1 MIPVRAAVGG
11 NIKNAADSEKRESGR
26 NKDVSRKTS
35 YVRWFMICK
44 ESETYA
50 VSGFLANGI
59 HAGIKENGIKD
70 LALIFSVVPAAAAAV
85 FTRNCFKAAPVL
97 LDMERMKSGMAQAIL
112 ANSGNANAATGE
124 AGYADAADMS
134 RCAADKLNIADEL
147 VLMASTGIIG
157 HRPPVRSIKEGMAG
171 LVGGLHADGIP
182 AAAEAIMTTDKF
194 PKIACRKTM
203 IGSKEVSVCGIA
215 KGAGM
220 IEPHMAT
227 MLAFAMTDLNIDVHT
242 LNWVFKQAIDGSFN
256 AITVDG
262 CMSTNDTAIIL
273 ANGMAGN
280 KQLKRNSNDLSLF
293 KEALFGVMSDL
304 SDAIVRDGEGATK
317 FIEIIVDEA
326 DSIADAKR
334 VAYAVA
340 NSNLVKTAF
349 YGCDP
354 NWGRIIAAAGSSGVS
369 LPVDAVKLYFE
380 EVPVFAHGKGID
392 GHEKELT
399 EIMSRNNIKVFL
411 KLGMGNKSYRI
422 RTSDLTLDYIKI
434 NAHYHT

>member
-1 MIPVRAAVGG
+1 
-11 NIKNAADSEKRESGR
+11 
-26 NKDVSRKTS
+26 
-35 YVRWFMICK
+35 MICK
-44 ESETYA
+44 ESDTYA
-50 VSGFLANGI
+50 VPGFLANGI

-70 LALIFSVVPAAAAAV
+70 LALIFSVVPAKASAV

-97 LDMERMKSGMAQAIL
+97 LDMERIKSGVAQAIL

-124 AGYADAADMS
+124 AGYADAVDMS
-134 RCAADKLNIADEL
+134 RSVSDNLNIADEL
-147 VLMASTGIIG
+147 VLVASTGIIG
-157 HRPPVRSIKEGMAG
+157 HRPPVRNIKEGMEG
-171 LVGGLHADGIP
+171 LVGGLHPNGIP

-194 PKIACRKTM
+194 PKMSCRKTV

-220 IEPHMAT
+220 IEPNMAT
-227 MLAFAMTDLNIDVHT
+227 MLAFAMTDLDIDVHT
-242 LNWVFKQAIDGSFN
+242 LNEVFKQAVDGSFN

-280 KQLKRNSNDLSLF
+280 KQMKGASNSLSLF
-293 KEALFGVMSDL
+293 REMLFGVMSDL

-317 FIEIIVDEA
+317 FIEVIVDEA
-326 DSIADAKR
+326 GSITDAKK

-349 YGCDP
+349 YGGDP
-354 NWGRIIAAAGSSGVS
+354 NWGRIIAAAGSSGIN

-380 EVPVFAHGKGID
+380 EIPVFAHGKGID
-392 GHEKELT
+392 GHETELL
-399 EIMSRNNIKVFL
+399 EIMSRTNIKVFL
-411 KLGMGNKSYRI
+411 KLGMGNKSHRI
-422 RTSDLTLDYIKI
+422 CTSDLTFDYIKI
-434 NAHYHT
+434 NAHYRT

>member
-1 MIPVRAAVGG
+1 
-11 NIKNAADSEKRESGR
+11 
-26 NKDVSRKTS
+26 
-35 YVRWFMICK
+35 MICK

-50 VSGFLANGI
+50 VPGFLANGI

-70 LALIFSVVPAAAAAV
+70 LALIFSVVPAKASAV

-97 LDMERMKSGMAQAIL
+97 LDMERIKSGMAQAIL

-124 AGYADAADMS
+124 AGYADAVDMS
-134 RCAADKLNIADEL
+134 RCASDKLNIADEL
-147 VLMASTGIIG
+147 VLVASTGIIG
-157 HRPPVRSIKEGMAG
+157 HRPPVRNIKEGMEELVRGVHPNG
-171 LVGGLHADGIP
+171 LP

-194 PKIACRKTM
+194 PKMSCRKKV
-203 IGSKEVSVCGIA
+203 IGSREISVCGIA

-227 MLAFAMTDLNIDVHT
+227 MLAFAMTDADIDFHT
-242 LNWVFKQAIDGSFN
+242 LNAVFKQAVDRSFN

-273 ANGMAGN
+273 ANGIAGN
-280 KQLKRNSNDLSLF
+280 KQLMRNSNNLSLF
-293 KEALFGVMSDL
+293 KEMLFSVMSDL

-326 DSIADAKR
+326 SSITDAKK

-354 NWGRIIAAAGSSGVS
+354 NWGRIIAAAGSTGIN

-380 EVPVFAHGKGID
+380 EIPVFAHGKGID
-392 GHEKELT
+392 GHEKELL
-399 EIMSRNNIKVFL
+399 EIMSRTNIKVFV
-411 KLGMGNKSYRI
+411 KLGMGNKSYKI
-422 RTSDLTLDYIKI
+422 CTSDLTFDYIKI

>member
-1 MIPVRAAVGG
+1 MI
-11 NIKNAADSEKRESGR
+11 
-26 NKDVSRKTS
+26 
-35 YVRWFMICK
+35 YK

-50 VSGFLANGI
+50 VPGFLANGI

-70 LALIFSVVPAAAAAV
+70 LALIFSVVPAVAAAV

-97 LDMERMKSGMAQAIL
+97 LDMERITAGMAQAIL

-124 AGYADAADMS
+124 AGYADAVDMS
-134 RCAADKLNIADEL
+134 RCASDHLNIADDL
-147 VLMASTGIIG
+147 VFVASTGIIG
-157 HRPPVRSIKEGMAG
+157 HRPPVRNIKEGMER
-171 LVGGLHADGIP
+171 LVRGLHQNGIP

-194 PKIACRKTM
+194 PKIACRKER
-203 IGSKEVSVCGIA
+203 IDSREISVCGIA

-220 IEPHMAT
+220 MEPHMAT
-227 MLAFAMTDLNIDVHT
+227 MLAFAMTDLNVDFRT
-242 LNWVFKQAIDGSFN
+242 LDTVFKQAVDRSFN

-280 KQLKRNSNDLSLF
+280 KQMKRNSNNLSLF
-293 KEALFGVMSDL
+293 KEMLFSVMSDL
-304 SDAIVRDGEGATK
+304 SDAVVRDGEGATK

-326 DSIADAKR
+326 DSMKDAKK

-354 NWGRIIAAAGSSGVS
+354 NWGRIIAAAGSSGVR
-369 LPVDAVKLYFE
+369 LPVDAVRLYLE

-392 GHEKELT
+392 GHAKELA
-399 EIMSRNNIKVFL
+399 EIMSKTNIKVFV
-411 KLGMGNKSYRI
+411 KLGMGNKSYRVC
-422 RTSDLTLDYIKI
+422 TSDLTLDYVKI

>member
-1 MIPVRAAVGG
+1 M
-11 NIKNAADSEKRESGR
+11 N
-26 NKDVSRKTS
+26 
-35 YVRWFMICK
+35 YK

-50 VSGFLANGI
+50 VPGFLANGI

-70 LALIFSVVPAAAAAV
+70 IALISSVVPALASAV

-97 LDMERMKSGMAQAIL
+97 IDMERIKSGKAQAIL

-124 AGYADAADMS
+124 AGYSDAMHIS
-134 RCAADKLNIADEL
+134 RCASDKLNIADEL
-147 VLMASTGIIG
+147 ILLASTGIIG
-157 HRPPVRSIKEGMAG
+157 HRLPVLNIKEGVEG
-171 LVGGLHADGIP
+171 LVRGLHPNGILT
-182 AAAEAIMTTDKF
+182 AAEAIMTTDKF
-194 PKIACRKTM
+194 PKIACRKRR
-203 IGSKEVSVCGIA
+203 IGSRGISVCGIA

-227 MLAFAMTDLNIDVHT
+227 MLAFAMTDANIDFHA
-242 LNWVFKQAIDGSFN
+242 LNAVFKQAIERSFN

-273 ANGMAGN
+273 ANGIAGN

-293 KEALFGVMSDL
+293 KEMLFGVMSDL
-304 SDAIVRDGEGATK
+304 ADAIVRDGEGATK

-326 DSIADAKR
+326 DSTADAKK

-354 NWGRIIAAAGSSGVS
+354 NWGRIIAAAGSTGIN
-369 LPVDAVKLYFE
+369 LPVAAVKLYFE
-380 EVPVFAHGKGID
+380 EVPVFAYGKGID
-392 GHEKELT
+392 GHEKELA
-399 EIMSRNNIKVFL
+399 EIMSRSNIKVFL

-422 RTSDLTLDYIKI
+422 CTSDLTLDYIKI